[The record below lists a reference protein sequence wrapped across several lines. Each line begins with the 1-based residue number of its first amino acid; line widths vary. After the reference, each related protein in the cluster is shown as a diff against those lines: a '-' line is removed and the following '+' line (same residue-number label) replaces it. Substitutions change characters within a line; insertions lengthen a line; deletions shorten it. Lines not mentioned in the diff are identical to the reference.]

1 MQRYFSEVKKDNLF
15 LLKDEDLYH
24 IKTVMRMNIN
34 DEIEVV
40 YEQKVHICKLDKN
53 YNAIIEKVIEDN
65 KIKKINYVLCV
76 PILQEQKMSFI
87 LQKATELGVDLI
99 IPILTARSM
108 VKVKDKENKKIE
120 RWKRICKEA
129 SEQSKRVTIPEVSE
143 IKKITDLNLDGLK
156 IVCSTKEKD
165 NTLKK
170 VLKNNLKC
178 DKIIMVVGPEGGLT
192 LDEENKLIDLGFIPT
207 SLGDNI
213 LRVETA
219 PLYLLSVLNYEM
231 EWLLWIL
238 LLIIF

>member
-170 VLKNNLKC
+170 ILKNNLKC

-192 LDEENKLIDLGFIPT
+192 LDEENQLIDLGFIPT

>member
-24 IKTVMRMNIN
+24 IKTVMRMNVN

-40 YEQKVHICKLDKN
+40 YEQKVYICKLDKN
-53 YNAIIEKVIEDN
+53 YNAIIEKVIEN
-65 KIKKINYVLCV
+65 NIIKKMNYVLCV

-99 IPILTARSM
+99 IPILTSRSM

-129 SEQSKRVTIPEVSE
+129 SEQSKRVTIPLVSE
-143 IKKITDLNLDGLK
+143 VKKITDLDLGGLK

-170 VLKNNLKC
+170 ILKNNLKC

-192 LDEENKLIDLGFIPT
+192 LDEENQLIDLGFIPT

-231 EWLLWIL
+231 E
-238 LLIIF
+238 

>member
-40 YEQKVHICKLDKN
+40 YEQKVYICKLDKN

-87 LQKATELGVDLI
+87 MQKATELGVDLI

-231 EWLLWIL
+231 E
-238 LLIIF
+238 

>member
-40 YEQKVHICKLDKN
+40 YEQKVYICKLDKN

-231 EWLLWIL
+231 E
-238 LLIIF
+238 

>member
-24 IKTVMRMNIN
+24 IKTVMRMNVN

-40 YEQKVHICKLDKN
+40 YEQKVYICKLDKN
-53 YNAIIEKVIEDN
+53 YNAIIEKVIEN
-65 KIKKINYVLCV
+65 NIIKKMNYVLCV

-99 IPILTARSM
+99 IPILTSRSM

-129 SEQSKRVTIPEVSE
+129 SEQSKRVTIPLVSE
-143 IKKITDLNLDGLK
+143 VKKITDLDLDGLK

-170 VLKNNLKC
+170 ILKNNLKC

-192 LDEENKLIDLGFIPT
+192 LDEENQLIDLGFIPT

-231 EWLLWIL
+231 E
-238 LLIIF
+238 

>member
-24 IKTVMRMNIN
+24 IKTVMRMNVN

-40 YEQKVHICKLDKN
+40 YEQKVYICKLDKN
-53 YNAIIEKVIEDN
+53 YNAIIEQVIENN
-65 KIKKINYVLCV
+65 KVKKMNYVLCV

-231 EWLLWIL
+231 E
-238 LLIIF
+238 

>member
-40 YEQKVHICKLDKN
+40 YEQKVYICKLDKN

-156 IVCSTKEKD
+156 FVCSTKEKD

-231 EWLLWIL
+231 E
-238 LLIIF
+238 

>member
-24 IKTVMRMNIN
+24 IKTVMRMNVN

-40 YEQKVHICKLDKN
+40 YEQKVYICKLDKN
-53 YNAIIEKVIEDN
+53 YNAIIEKVIEN
-65 KIKKINYVLCV
+65 NIIKKMDYVLCV

-99 IPILTARSM
+99 IPILTSRSM

-129 SEQSKRVTIPEVSE
+129 SEQSKRVTIPLVSE
-143 IKKITDLNLDGLK
+143 VKKITDLDLDGLK
-156 IVCSTKEKD
+156 IVWSTKEKD

-170 VLKNNLKC
+170 ILKNNLKC

-192 LDEENKLIDLGFIPT
+192 LDEENQLIDLGFIPT

>member
-40 YEQKVHICKLDKN
+40 YEQKVYICKLDKN

-143 IKKITDLNLDGLK
+143 IKKITDLDLDGLK

-231 EWLLWIL
+231 E
-238 LLIIF
+238 

>member
-40 YEQKVHICKLDKN
+40 YEQKVYICKLDKN

>member
-40 YEQKVHICKLDKN
+40 YEQKVYICKLDKN
-53 YNAIIEKVIEDN
+53 YNAIIEKVIEN
-65 KIKKINYVLCV
+65 NIIKKMNYVLCV

-99 IPILTARSM
+99 IPILTSRSM
-108 VKVKDKENKKIE
+108 VKMKDKENKKIE

-156 IVCSTKEKD
+156 FVCSTKEKD

-192 LDEENKLIDLGFIPT
+192 LDEENQLIDLGFIPT

-231 EWLLWIL
+231 E
-238 LLIIF
+238 

>member
-24 IKTVMRMNIN
+24 IKTVMRMNVN

-40 YEQKVHICKLDKN
+40 YEQKVYICKLDKN
-53 YNAIIEKVIEDN
+53 YNAIIEKVIENN
-65 KIKKINYVLCV
+65 KVKKMNYVLCV

-99 IPILTARSM
+99 IPILTSRSM
-108 VKVKDKENKKIE
+108 VKMKDKENKKIE

-129 SEQSKRVTIPEVSE
+129 SEQSKRVTIPLVSE
-143 IKKITDLNLDGLK
+143 VKKITDLDLDGLK

-170 VLKNNLKC
+170 ILKNNLKC

-192 LDEENKLIDLGFIPT
+192 LDEENQLIDLGFIPT

-231 EWLLWIL
+231 E
-238 LLIIF
+238 

>member
-40 YEQKVHICKLDKN
+40 YEQKVYICKLDKN
-53 YNAIIEKVIEDN
+53 HNAIIEKVIEDN

-231 EWLLWIL
+231 E
-238 LLIIF
+238 

>member
-15 LLKDEDLYH
+15 LLKAEDLYH

-40 YEQKVHICKLDKN
+40 YEQKVYICKLDKN

-231 EWLLWIL
+231 E
-238 LLIIF
+238 

>member
-24 IKTVMRMNIN
+24 IKTVMRMNVN

-40 YEQKVHICKLDKN
+40 YEQKVYICKLDKN

-231 EWLLWIL
+231 E
-238 LLIIF
+238 